1 MFKPLLLIQ
10 SVFLLFLLNAC
21 SSDYYSE
28 NDFQKVKKI
37 DTHMHLHSENTILS
51 ELAKE
56 DNFRLLDVMVD
67 VPSYPP
73 VEDQEKLALHQVNAY
88 PDQVDYLTT
97 FTLNGWDS
105 AGWADDVIARL
116 KTSFDN
122 GALGI
127 KVWKNIG
134 MVYKD
139 SAYKFIMIDNEKF
152 DPIIEYIIQQ
162 NKTVMG
168 HLGEPKNCWLPV
180 EQMTV
185 NGDKSYFKNHPEYH
199 MFLHPENPSYEDQ
212 INARDRFLAHHPDM
226 RFVGAHLGSLEYDVD
241 SLAKRLDKFP
251 NMAVDIAAR
260 ISHLQYQ
267 SKQNREKVRNFIIK
281 YHDRL
286 IYATDSGIS
295 STSVPEESK
304 KGLHERWLS
313 DWKYLVT
320 DQSMTVEEVDGDFQG
335 IKLPKN
341 IVDDIYYNNAMKW
354 FNIKE

>member
-1 MFKPLLLIQ
+1 MYKPLLIIQ
-10 SVFLLFLLNAC
+10 TAILLALASAC

-28 NDFQKVKKI
+28 SDFNKVKKI

-51 ELAKE
+51 ELAIE
-56 DNFRLLDVMVD
+56 DNFRLVDVMVD

-73 VEDQEKLALHQVNAY
+73 VEDQEKLALHQVSAY
-88 PDQVDYLTT
+88 PDQVNYLTT
-97 FTLNGWDS
+97 FTLNKWDS
-105 AGWADDVIARL
+105 AGWADGVIARL
-116 KTSFDN
+116 KTSFEN

-127 KVWKNIG
+127 KLWKNIG

-139 SAYKFIMIDNEKF
+139 SNGEFIMIDNPRF
-152 DPIIEYIIQQ
+152 DPVIQYIISQ

-199 MFLHPENPSYEDQ
+199 MYLHPEYPSYEDQ
-212 INARDRFLAHHPDM
+212 INARDRFLERHPDM

-251 NMAVDIAAR
+251 NMGVDMAAR

-295 STSVPEESK
+295 STSVPEESRK
-304 KGLHERWLS
+304 ELHERWLS
-313 DWKYLVT
+313 DWKYFVT
-320 DQSMTVEEVDGDFQG
+320 DQSMTVDEVDGEFSGLQ
-335 IKLPKN
+335 LPKN
-341 IVDDIYYNNAMKW
+341 LVDDIYYNNAVKW
-354 FNIKE
+354 FNMNE